1 MRGSRSSSSRCR
13 RACRR
18 RRKWCRSRPRSRRP
32 STRRRCRSDSE
43 GANAMWHW
51 YQRKSSWYSSSGAT
65 HPKPVGPANPQPSPA
80 PASNLYGLTQ
90 SSVPISSFP
99 VTGYAQGGVIPSLK
113 TPSPSPYAP
122 YGRDDV
128 VDVPDATD
136 YFVGWRAWGV
146 GSILDRVIQS
156 PSFGRFPWPPSGP
169 LEAHCKYAVHDD
181 GRSPNQECTC
191 GLYATYMMQNVVFSR
206 YEGSVVGPVKAWGK
220 IIRGTMGFRAQYMQ
234 PVAFLEPETYYTPF
248 NPNSLFDLAT
258 TYDVPIIPSIAFK
271 RLSYDQVLDLI
282 RRDIRETGRLP
293 SNGLRLVQQWLAE
306 LTGDNLSQRE
316 GGGHVS

>member
-1 MRGSRSSSSRCR
+1 
-13 RACRR
+13 
-18 RRKWCRSRPRSRRP
+18 
-32 STRRRCRSDSE
+32 
-43 GANAMWHW
+43 
-51 YQRKSSWYSSSGAT
+51 
-65 HPKPVGPANPQPSPA
+65 
-80 PASNLYGLTQ
+80 
-90 SSVPISSFP
+90 
-99 VTGYAQGGVIPSLK
+99 
-113 TPSPSPYAP
+113 
-122 YGRDDV
+122 
-128 VDVPDATD
+128 
-136 YFVGWRAWGV
+136 
-146 GSILDRVIQS
+146 
-156 PSFGRFPWPPSGP
+156 
-169 LEAHCKYAVHDD
+169 
-181 GRSPNQECTC
+181 
-191 GLYATYMMQNVVFSR
+191 MQNVVFSR

-293 SNGLRLVQQWLAE
+293 GNGLRLVQQWLAE